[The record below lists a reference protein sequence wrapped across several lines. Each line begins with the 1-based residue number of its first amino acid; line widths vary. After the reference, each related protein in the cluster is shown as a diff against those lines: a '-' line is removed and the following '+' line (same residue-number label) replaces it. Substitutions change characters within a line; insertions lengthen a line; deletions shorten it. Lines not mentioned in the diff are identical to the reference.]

1 MFDKFGEFDSAEELN
16 RTAAA
21 QLKDGDYDAMYTLA
35 AENGID
41 RKDAE
46 DYVNGDLDELTNP
59 FMAAVGKLNVE
70 AEYLTL
76 EGAMEDYRGYIIQ
89 LCSEDTKFC
98 EAVRRKGK
106 RLSLCLAAILK
117 LAFDTKIRIDDEI
130 VKAAKLSPP
139 LYVGMPGKKD
149 IRNVIYNYYTGK
161 EPEK

>member
-16 RTAAA
+16 RAAAA
-21 QLKDGDYDAMYTLA
+21 QLKEGDNDAIYTLA

-41 RKDAE
+41 REDAK

-76 EGAMEDYRGYIIQ
+76 EGAMEDFRGYIIQ
-89 LCSEDTKFC
+89 FCSEDAEFC
-98 EAVRRKGK
+98 AAVRKKGK
-106 RLSLCLAAILK
+106 RLSLCLAAVLE
-117 LAFDTKIRIDDEI
+117 LAFNTKIHIDDEI
-130 VKAAKLSPP
+130 VKAAKLTPP

-149 IRNVIYNYYTGK
+149 VRDVIYNYYAGK